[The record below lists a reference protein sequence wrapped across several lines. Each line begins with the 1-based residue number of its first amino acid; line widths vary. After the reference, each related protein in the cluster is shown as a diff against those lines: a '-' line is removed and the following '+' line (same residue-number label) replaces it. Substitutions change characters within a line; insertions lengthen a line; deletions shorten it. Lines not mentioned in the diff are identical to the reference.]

1 MSFLNRLQQI
11 EPHETCPQLLAA
23 ATLRYQDGFE
33 LLTCRG
39 RHETGGIYLLG
50 YVAEVIL
57 KVAIFRTSG
66 FSDARPIDLKQ
77 LDAKIKT
84 NLAGLKKSNLH
95 DLKALADVLIAER
108 QNQGRPF
115 DPVFSG
121 ALQCQVGLVAA
132 HWREYLRYRHTTPEE
147 TEWREVYQAV
157 EWIYDNQTKL
167 WS

>member
-23 ATLRYQDGFE
+23 ATQRYQDGFE

-39 RHETGGIYLLG
+39 PHETGGIYLLG

-57 KVAIFRTSG
+57 KVAIFRASG

-77 LDAKIKT
+77 LDLKIKT
-84 NLAGLKKSNLH
+84 HLAGLKKSNLH

-108 QNQGRPF
+108 QNQGSPL

-121 ALQCQVGLVAA
+121 VLQRQVGLVAT
-132 HWREYLRYRHTTPEE
+132 HWREYLRYRHSTPEE